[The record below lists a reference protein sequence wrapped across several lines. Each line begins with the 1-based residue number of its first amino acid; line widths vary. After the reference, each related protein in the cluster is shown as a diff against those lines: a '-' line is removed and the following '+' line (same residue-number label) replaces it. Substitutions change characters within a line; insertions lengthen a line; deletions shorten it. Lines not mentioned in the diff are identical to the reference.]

1 MNLADLAPNAYP
13 WLKAF
18 HVIAVIASMA
28 GIFYLPRSSSIT
40 PGLRSD
46 RDPSGLTKTTY
57 HHWTRQRRGACGVIL
72 LACYWIRTFV
82 VVRTPQCP
90 RRPDRQI
97 EDEAARERSAIVD
110 KATDRPAGLDD
121 GHEHNRTEP
130 AGAMGAAYL

>member
-1 MNLADLAPNAYP
+1 MNLADLAPIAYP
-13 WLKAF
+13 WLEAF

-28 GIFYLPRSSSIT
+28 GIFLPPALFVYHAGSSIGSRSLRSHENNISPLDT
-40 PGLRSD
+40 PTAWRLRSD
-46 RDPSGLTKTTY
+46 SARMLLDSHL
-57 HHWTRQRRGACGVIL
+57 RG
-72 LACYWIRTFV
+72 RTHA
-82 VVRTPQCP
+82 QCP